1 MINLPEEKILYAD
14 IQKKLFYI
22 IPEKWEKIYLYAS
35 VIDLPKQKPVG
46 EMYFYYLPKGI
57 IKKKFVNGYEIPN
70 IFNIDEEQYSKL
82 ISNVYNS
89 IKLLRE
95 RFINTKRKIWSSINI
110 KIEDSKFKIE
120 FDYEDLKKSPFDSY
134 ERHLIW
140 RYNHLQE
147 GIEHLGRK
155 DKKIIQS
162 YLEYQSTQ
170 IPMKKDV
177 YIEAIYKQPV
187 KNIIDFEKTLTIEE
201 AIAQQ
206 SKNSE
211 SVKEKKKNKLFK
223 KKNKIEDIIIDDEDE
238 EECYVNQILN
248 IKKN

>member
-110 KIEDSKFKIE
+110 TIEDSKFKIE

-155 DKKIIQS
+155 DKKIRQS

-223 KKNKIEDIIIDDEDE
+223 KKNKIEM
-238 EECYVNQILN
+238 
-248 IKKN
+248 KKNAMLIKF

>member
-1 MINLPEEKILYAD
+1 MINLPEEKLLYAD

-35 VIDLPKQKPVG
+35 VIDVPKQKPVG
-46 EMYFYYLPKGI
+46 EMYFYYLPRGI
-57 IKKKFVNGYEIPN
+57 IKKKFVNGYEIPS

-82 ISNVYNS
+82 ISDVYNS

-95 RFINTKRKIWSSINI
+95 RFINTKRKVWSSVNI
-110 KIEDSKFKIE
+110 TIENFKFKVE

-155 DKKIIQS
+155 DRQIIK
-162 YLEYQSTQ
+162 EYINYDQNIR
-170 IPMKKDV
+170 IPIKKDV
-177 YIEAIYKQPV
+177 YVESIYKQPV
-187 KNIIDFEKTLTIEE
+187 KNIIDFEKTLTVEE
-201 AIAQQ
+201 AIAQ
-206 SKNSE
+206 SKVPE
-211 SVKEKKKNKLFK
+211 KEREKENNEKRILQEK
-223 KKNKIEDIIIDDEDE
+223 EQDRR
-238 EECYVNQILN
+238 CYIRR
-248 IKKN
+248 